1 MDFMKRRGIGNNKKG
16 IEVSMSMMI
25 TIVIA
30 VITLI
35 LALSLIRGLFGGATQ
50 SVTSINDKVSSEIN
64 KIFADESRK
73 LVIYLGTDKTAKVK
87 AGTTDFSL
95 AIAAQ
100 TIANSRINNR
110 SELQFKFEL
119 DETAPKNCVKTI
131 GKSLTAALF
140 QVKMDQWV
148 NANDRIEG
156 PLGGYILHL
165 SVPDNT
171 QICTQTVYVTALDR
185 TVDPAGETIASDSFT
200 ISILGK
206 GLFG

>member
-1 MDFMKRRGIGNNKKG
+1 MQRRGIMRGKKG
-16 IEVSMSMMI
+16 IEVSMGMMI

-35 LALSLIRGLFGGATQ
+35 LALALLRNLFTGATQ
-50 SVTSINDKVSSEIN
+50 SVTTINDKVSSEIN
-64 KIFADESRK
+64 KIFADENRK
-73 LVIYLGTDKTAKVK
+73 LVIYLGTDKTAKIK
-87 AGTTDFSL
+87 AGTADFSL

-119 DETAPKNCVKTI
+119 DDSSPVNCVKTI

-140 QVKMDQWV
+140 QVKLDQWV

-165 SVPDNT
+165 KVPDTT
-171 QICTQTVYVTALDR
+171 QICTQTVYVTALDK
-185 TVDPAGETIASDSFT
+185 TVNPEGETIASDAFT

>member
-1 MDFMKRRGIGNNKKG
+1 MWFMKRRGILGNKKG
-16 IEVSMSMMI
+16 IEVSMGMMI

-35 LALSLIRGLFGGATQ
+35 LALSLIRNLFTGATS
-50 SVTSINDKVSSEIN
+50 SVNSINDKVSSEIN

-73 LVIYLGTDKTAKVK
+73 LVIYLGTDKTAKIK
-87 AGTTDFSL
+87 AGTPEFSL

-100 TIANSRINNR
+100 TIANSRISNR
-110 SELQFKFEL
+110 SEVQFKFEL
-119 DETAPKNCVKTI
+119 DETAPKNCLKII
-131 GKSLTAALF
+131 GRPLTAALF
-140 QVKMDQWV
+140 QVKLGEWL

-156 PLGGYILHL
+156 PLAGYILHIN
-165 SVPDNT
+165 VPDST
-171 QICTQTVYVTALDR
+171 QICSQTVYVTALDK
-185 TVDPAGETIASDSFT
+185 TVNPEGETIASDSFT

>member
-1 MDFMKRRGIGNNKKG
+1 MKRRGILSRDNKKA
-16 IEVSMSMMI
+16 IEVSMGMMI

-35 LALSLIRGLFGGATQ
+35 LALALVRNLFTGATQ

-73 LVIYLGTDKTAKVK
+73 LVIYLGQDKTAKIK

-110 SELQFKFEL
+110 SEIQFKFEL
-119 DETAPKNCVKTI
+119 DESAPKSCIKTI
-131 GKSLTAALF
+131 GKALTSSLF
-140 QVKMDQWV
+140 QVKLNDWV

-156 PLGGYILHL
+156 PLAGYILRIT
-165 SVPDNT
+165 VPDTT
-171 QICTQTVYVTALDR
+171 QICSQTVYVTALDK